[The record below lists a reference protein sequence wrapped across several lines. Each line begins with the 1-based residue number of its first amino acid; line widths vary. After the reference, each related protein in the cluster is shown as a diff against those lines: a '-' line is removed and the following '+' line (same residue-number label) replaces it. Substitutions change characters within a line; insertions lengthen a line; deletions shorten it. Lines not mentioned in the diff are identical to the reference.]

1 MSQSQATIP
10 SAQDAPSFPP
20 QAQGDERPVP
30 AKQEADTPAKPIKK
44 VFTLNDVKRVIEV
57 PIHWPAVYPGY
68 EPWVFKFR
76 LALSAEVEKKRQEWL
91 GMTDAE
97 ANETEK
103 FRANVL
109 EQICDL
115 LVEHPTGFGDLG
127 TPENLPHQSPALV
140 FHSYVKE
147 ASKDPEQKETL
158 YRILIAAYNGYL
170 GRALPQS
177 FRQEI

>member
-1 MSQSQATIP
+1 MSSQNPATITP
-10 SAQDAPSFPP
+10 TQGKPLSSSTQKDTAPPP
-20 QAQGDERPVP
+20 
-30 AKQEADTPAKPIKK
+30 KK

-57 PIHWPAVYPGY
+57 PIHWPAIYPGY

-76 LALSAEVEKKRQEWL
+76 LALSDEMEKKRQEWM

-97 ANETEK
+97 ANAAEK
-103 FRANVL
+103 FRSTVL

-127 TPENLPHQSPALV
+127 NPESLPSQSPALV
-140 FHSYVKE
+140 FKSYVTN
-147 ASKDPEQKETL
+147 AKDPEQKETI
-158 YRILIAAYNGYL
+158 YRILIAAYNGYW

-177 FRQEI
+177 FRPEV